1 MLTRLGERIKLARLR
16 RKFSSATVSARAGIS
31 RTTLYKV
38 EAGESGVTLGTY
50 LRVLAAL
57 GLSGDFDKLVADDHV
72 GRRLQDLGLE
82 PKLPAPRS
90 RPRRVNAK
98 NAVDAKA
105 SDEDTS

>member
-16 RKFSSATVSARAGIS
+16 RKFSSATVSTRAGIS

-38 EAGESGVTLGTY
+38 EAGEAGVTLGTY

-57 GLSGDFDKLVADDHV
+57 GLSGDFDKLAADDHV

-98 NAVDAKA
+98 NAADAKA

>member
-1 MLTRLGERIKLARLR
+1 MLARLGERIKLARLR
-16 RKFSSATVSARAGIS
+16 RKLSSSTVSARAGIS

-38 EAGESGVTLGTY
+38 ESGDGGVTLGTY

-57 GLSGDFDKLVADDHV
+57 GLSGDFDKLAADDHV

-90 RPRRVNAK
+90 RPRRADATNGT
-98 NAVDAKA
+98 DAKG
-105 SDEDTS
+105 SDGDTS